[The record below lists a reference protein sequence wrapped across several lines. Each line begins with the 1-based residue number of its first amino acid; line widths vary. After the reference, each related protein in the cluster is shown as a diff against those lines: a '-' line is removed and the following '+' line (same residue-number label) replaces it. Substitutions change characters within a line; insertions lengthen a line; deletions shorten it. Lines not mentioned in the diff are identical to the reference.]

1 MDNKCWT
8 CVFGGNCRRQDTDA
22 AVDCRHGASAG
33 GLEEGRR
40 VALAVIQTDGVVSVL
55 TLAAE

>member
-1 MDNKCWT
+1 MDSKCLQ

-22 AVDCRHGASAG
+22 AADCRHGASAG

-40 VALAVIQTDGVVSVL
+40 VALAVIQTEGLVSVL